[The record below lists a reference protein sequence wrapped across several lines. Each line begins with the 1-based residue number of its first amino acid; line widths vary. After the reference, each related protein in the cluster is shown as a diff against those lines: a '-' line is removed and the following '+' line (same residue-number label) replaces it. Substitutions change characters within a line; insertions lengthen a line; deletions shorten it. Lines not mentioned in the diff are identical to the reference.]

1 MILEF
6 LTAALLIQVPGA
18 PSCTT
23 ADRRVEEAI
32 VATQRELQGQA
43 LCQYRLYETLSDVDG
58 DGVTD
63 FFVVFTIEG
72 AHGSATNSIQFLG
85 MFASGTGWRPVVT
98 EVGRRGTESRPGNSR
113 CGGRCGAWHPGVRI
127 VRPYVLPEPPWHTQ
141 AGSQGWQDEPGGRMT
156 QPSNKEMQLTR
167 PVQAAASQLISRV
180 GHTLGSE

>member
-1 MILEF
+1 MLEF

-32 VATQRELQGQA
+32 VATQRELQGQE

-98 EVGRRGTESRPGNSR
+98 EVGRRGTR
-113 CGGRCGAWHPGVRI
+113 V
-127 VRPYVLPEPPWHTQ
+127 
-141 AGSQGWQDEPGGRMT
+141 
-156 QPSNKEMQLTR
+156 
-167 PVQAAASQLISRV
+167 VQAIHVAAGAVELGTLEYASSDPMCCPSRHGKLRLAVKDGKISQV
-180 GHTLGSE
+180 GG